1 MSVEKNE
8 PIPGTSVTPQ
18 QVLEVCRTNV
28 EALHNLKFLMNANLT
43 DAEAMATY
51 LEIMDKHLQNMTNEL
66 CRKL

>member
-8 PIPGTSVTPQ
+8 PIPRTSVTPQ
-18 QVLEVCRTNV
+18 RVLEVCRTNV
-28 EALHNLKFLMNANLT
+28 EALHNLKFLMNASVT